1 LEKTLVRTPV
11 KEAKTKRSL
20 VYVPSPP
27 ANSLCMQHMH
37 ARCGLTKGNARCW
50 MPGTYRCCKAISRT
64 NDGLSHDMTG
74 VVPQADA
81 ASCSAVKALLT
92 NSESNIVSRL
102 LRLLLL
108 ERTETKQKCT
118 DVYACA

>member
-1 LEKTLVRTPV
+1 
-11 KEAKTKRSL
+11 
-20 VYVPSPP
+20 
-27 ANSLCMQHMH
+27 
-37 ARCGLTKGNARCW
+37 

-118 DVYACA
+118 DVHACA